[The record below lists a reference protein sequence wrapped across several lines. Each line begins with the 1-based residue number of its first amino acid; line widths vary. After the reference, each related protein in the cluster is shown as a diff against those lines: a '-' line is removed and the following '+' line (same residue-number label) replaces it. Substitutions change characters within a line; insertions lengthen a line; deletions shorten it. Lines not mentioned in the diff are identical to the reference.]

1 MFAEVAD
8 HNCGYDMSIYKDSG
22 DQEWHINL
30 TDKKDNPTRDQ
41 IINYCPMCGKRLN
54 ERYYDI

>member
-1 MFAEVAD
+1 
-8 HNCGYDMSIYKDSG
+8 MSIYKDSG